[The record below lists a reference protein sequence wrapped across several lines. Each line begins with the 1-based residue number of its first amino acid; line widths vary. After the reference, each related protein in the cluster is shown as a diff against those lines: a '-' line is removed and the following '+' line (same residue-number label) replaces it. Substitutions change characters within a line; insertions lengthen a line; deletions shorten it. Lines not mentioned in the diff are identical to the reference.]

1 MPKLCTELFETIEH
15 RKQGGDNT
23 VIEVHLSMLEIYNEI
38 VRDLLNTDTL
48 VSAKKRGLKVREHPS
63 KGFYGKFRR
72 GQRAPLIAFSSSSA
86 EGLRNFL
93 VTSKKEIEDKIEEG
107 TTNRS
112 IASTNMNESS
122 SRAHTI
128 VQLQIAQRVRDSHGH
143 ETSRSS
149 IIHLVDLAGR

>member
-1 MPKLCTELFETIEH
+1 MK
-15 RKQGGDNT
+15 
-23 VIEVHLSMLEIYNEI
+23 
-38 VRDLLNTDTL
+38 
-48 VSAKKRGLKVREHPS
+48 
-63 KGFYGKFRR
+63 
-72 GQRAPLIAFSSSSA
+72 
-86 EGLRNFL
+86 NFL

-128 VQLQIAQRVRDSHGH
+128 VQLQIAQRVRDVNGH

-149 IIHLVDLAGR
+149 IIHLVDLAGRYSYTYY